1 MGDLIKFRL
10 GEVSSVSY
18 SVISYQRYLVTP
30 MISYLIYSRCFEN
43 CQHHLKRSLMN
54 SKLQRPKPHRIFHSQ
69 KCLHIFFPDDI
80 TKPCITFCNRFFVVW
95 LTKSNTNQTMKHVET
110 FFLLKQDVDVIF
122 NHDVTHSHGSVQ
134 RSQSKW
140 MSKYRSLC
148 CQTPD
153 FRNFSEPFSNFNF
166 FCMSQ

>member
-80 TKPCITFCNRFFVVW
+80 TKPRVTFCNPFF
-95 LTKSNTNQTMKHVET
+95 LFFFTQNNKNPTIKDVEV
-110 FFLLKQDVDVIF
+110 FFLL
-122 NHDVTHSHGSVQ
+122 
-134 RSQSKW
+134 
-140 MSKYRSLC
+140 
-148 CQTPD
+148 
-153 FRNFSEPFSNFNF
+153 
-166 FCMSQ
+166 